1 MGRSTVGVETGKT
14 SHQAAAYD
22 CETGRVPGQVCFAD
36 GQDRFERFRA
46 FIVQVAPREAPV
58 VVGVQA
64 TGHYQLTPVEFLVV
78 GGSAVVVGNPYQAA
92 QFRRSQGRRAKTDRT
107 EAQALAQFVAT
118 GSPARGERSSSL
130 CTPSLRSAAPTTPPT
145 DPLTSAPPFTT

>member
-1 MGRSTVGVETGKT
+1 V
-14 SHQAAAYD
+14 YD

-46 FIVQVAPREAPV
+46 FLVQMAPREAPV

-64 TGHYQLTPVEFLVV
+64 TGHYQPTPVEFLVA
-78 GGSAVVVGNPYQAA
+78 GGSAVVVLNPYQAA

-107 EAQALAQFVAT
+107 EAQALARFVAT
-118 GSPARGERSSSL
+118 GSPARGARSSSL
-130 CTPSLRSAAPTTPPT
+130 GAPSLRLAAPTTPRT
-145 DPLTSAPPFTT
+145 DPLISAPPFST